1 MRERNNEASK
11 RCRLKRRIKQVTIVM
26 IVMVMKRRRNKKE
39 KREITFWNWFQD
51 SLDKTKIL
59 LESHREALSHRFPFI
74 FFNFAQNLFHILQPQ
89 NWFSST
95 FFSGWRSCTRSR
107 TSSMMP
113 AEAWGR
119 WSQLIKSFPPE
130 IDCFENFLARM
141 TTSATVAT
149 RATSSR
155 LQIGFFPSLLNPN
168 ISILV
173 SIDSIQG
180 KCQTC
185 SICRTRRWFTNPE
198 KSVRPTWRRWW
209 SHSSWGRLYDTNTII
224 IVIELRLSK
233 SRWINDLGL

>member
-74 FFNFAQNLFHILQPQ
+74 FFSFAQNLFHILQQQ
-89 NWFSST
+89 NWFSSI
-95 FFSGWRSCTRSR
+95 FFRVAKLHKIKNILNDACRSMGKVVT
-107 TSSMMP
+107 
-113 AEAWGR
+113 
-119 WSQLIKSFPPE
+119 IKSFPPE